1 MAKTMD
7 AVAAQVRLEELAR
20 EQGVHPIED
29 PSSLVADFW
38 PEDETADE
46 FIAAVQAWR
55 HEGNP
60 QQP

>member
-1 MAKTMD
+1 MAKTAD
-7 AVAAQVRLEELAR
+7 TVAAQVRLEELAR

-29 PSSLVADFW
+29 PSSLVADVW

-46 FIAAVQAWR
+46 IIAAVQAWR
-55 HEGNP
+55 HEGDP